1 MPSGHITFTYPPAT
15 EAMRIDQFLCREM
28 GGESRST
35 IQRLIENGHV
45 LVDAKEVRA
54 SMKLKG
60 GELVEVDIPE
70 PQPAVPRAEA
80 IALEVLYEDSDL
92 IVINKAAGMVVHPG
106 AGTTSGTLVNALL
119 AHCTDLSGIGGE
131 LRPGIVHRLDKG
143 TSGALVAAKHDRAHQ
158 SLSAQFSV
166 HSVKRIYLALIY
178 GSPLQETGKIE
189 GIIGR
194 HPTDRLRLSGKARS
208 GKHAVTRW
216 EVKER
221 YGRISLVELRLE
233 TGRTHQIRV
242 HLTEAGFPLLGD
254 PLYADGGRINNL
266 PDTHLRAMINRL
278 GRQAL
283 HARCL
288 GFIHPSSGEYLEF
301 TVEPPE
307 DMHEILTY
315 LRRGSD
321 HTTLKK

>member
-1 MPSGHITFTYPPAT
+1 MNHISLIFLPEKEPT
-15 EAMRIDQFLCREM
+15 RLDQFLCGEM
-28 GGESRST
+28 DGESRSN

-45 LVDAKEVRA
+45 LVDGREVRP

-60 GELVEVDIPE
+60 GELIEVVIPE
-70 PQPAVPRAEA
+70 PQPAIPLAEA
-80 IALEVLYEDSDL
+80 IPLEVLYEDSDL
-92 IVINKAAGMVVHPG
+92 IVINKGAGMVVHPG
-106 AGTTSGTLVNALL
+106 AGTAGGTLVNALL

-143 TSGALVAAKHDRAHQ
+143 TSGALVAAKNDRAHQ

-166 HSVKRIYLALIY
+166 HSVKRIYQALIY
-178 GSPLQETGKIE
+178 GSPQGETGKIE

-194 HPTDRLRLSGKARS
+194 HPTDRLRLSGKARN

-216 EVKER
+216 KVKER

-254 PLYADGGRINNL
+254 PLYADGGRINNI
-266 PDTHLRAMINRL
+266 PDTQLRGMINRL

-301 TVEPPE
+301 TVEPPQ
-307 DMHEILTY
+307 DMQELLDY
-315 LRRGSD
+315 LR
-321 HTTLKK
+321 K